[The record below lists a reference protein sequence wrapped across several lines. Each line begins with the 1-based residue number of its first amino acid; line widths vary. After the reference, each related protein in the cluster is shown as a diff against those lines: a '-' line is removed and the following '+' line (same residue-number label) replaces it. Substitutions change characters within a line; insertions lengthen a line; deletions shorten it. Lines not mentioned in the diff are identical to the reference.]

1 MTTEKEADCCA
12 FHPVYLVNPV
22 SLSFC
27 SYTLRFALTARRE
40 VADACGD
47 AHGWIEGLDLHPTEL
62 AVARFVELAGGDQSG
77 AKGSGVNH
85 ASVEHP
91 GQTHIGG
98 PDSLGR
104 DLFAN
109 GRA

>member
-62 AVARFVELAGGDQSG
+62 AVARFVERRVVERVLVAQIFGHLGVEAIQPGEDRRLVEP
-77 AKGSGVNH
+77 ADGSG
-85 ASVEHP
+85 S
-91 GQTHIGG
+91 Q
-98 PDSLGR
+98 
-104 DLFAN
+104 
-109 GRA
+109 